1 MGEEHSMRLK
11 DKIALITG
19 ASKGI
24 GKEIAIKFAENGCD
38 IILFYRSNEFLANKV
53 INRIKEL
60 GRRAIAIRLDVSNYE
75 EVEKAKNEIRKYFD
89 RIDILVN
96 NAGILRDSLFV
107 KMKQEQ
113 WDDVIDINL
122 TGVFNSTKVF
132 MEEITKSHG
141 ASIIN
146 MTSIAGIHGNIGQ
159 TNYSA
164 SKSGIIGFTKALAK
178 EVAHKNI
185 RVNAIAPGFIETG
198 IWDDLP
204 PDILER
210 VLKKITLRRV
220 GRPDHVANVAVFLG
234 SNQSSYITGQVIE
247 VDGGIGI
254 SLL

>member
-24 GKEIAIKFAENGCD
+24 GKEIAVKFAENGCD
-38 IILFYRSNEFLANKV
+38 IILFYRNNEFLANKV

-60 GRRAIAIRLDVSNYE
+60 GRRAIAIKLDVSNYE

-96 NAGILRDSLFV
+96 NAGILRDSLFI

-132 MEEITKSHG
+132 MEEITKSRG

-146 MTSIAGIHGNIGQ
+146 MTSIAGIYGNIGQ

-178 EVAHKNI
+178 EIAHKNI